1 MIKNIKILN
10 NLNQRLD
17 KYLKHKYTSLTQGL
31 IKKNI
36 RKKNIL
42 INNSITKANYLV
54 KLNDELK
61 ILNFHEALYKNKIIF
76 KKNIK
81 IPKEILNQ
89 FKRSIKFE
97 NNDFIVLDKWPQ
109 IATQGGSK
117 INISIDHIIKN
128 INSQYRLVHRLDK
141 ETSGLLLIAKNLYYA
156 KKLSYL
162 FKQKEITKYYIALC
176 EGNPKNNYSQVKL
189 EIKNKKLKIENTLTN
204 YKLLIKNKGISSIL
218 FNPQTG
224 KTHQLRIVSKN
235 LGCPIVGDQKYNIH
249 SKYSKEKLMLHAI
262 ALKFEVN
269 TKKFEFISKLPDH
282 FLSFVKKNN
291 LKISKDLKEYLNSF

>member
-10 NLNQRLD
+10 NFNQRLD
-17 KYLKHKYTSLTQGL
+17 KYLRFKYSSLTQGF
-31 IKKNI
+31 IEKNI

-42 INNSITKANYLV
+42 INNNSTKANYLV

-61 ILNFHEALYKNKIIF
+61 ILNFHEKLYKNKIIF

-81 IPKEILNQ
+81 ISKEILTK
-89 FKRSIKFE
+89 FKRSIIFE
-97 NNDFIVLDKWPQ
+97 SNDLIVLNKWSQ

-117 INISIDHIIKN
+117 IQTSIDHIIKN

-141 ETSGLLLIAKNLYYA
+141 ETSGLLLIAKNLDYA

-176 EGNPKNNYSQVKL
+176 EGNPKNNFSQVHLK
-189 EIKNKKLKIENTLTN
+189 IKNKKLKIENTLTN
-204 YKLLIKNKGISSIL
+204 YKLVNNNRGISSIL

-262 ALKFEVN
+262 ALKFELN
-269 TKKFEFISKLPDH
+269 TKKFEFISKLPNH
-282 FLSFVKKNN
+282 FVSFIKKNN
-291 LKISKDLKEYLNSF
+291 LKISKDLKEYLNTF

>member
-10 NLNQRLD
+10 NLNLRLD
-17 KYLKHKYTSLTQGL
+17 KYLKNKYTSLTQGF
-31 IKKNI
+31 IEKNI

-81 IPKEILNQ
+81 ILKKILNQ

-97 NNDFIVLDKWPQ
+97 NNDFIVLDKWQQ

-141 ETSGLLLIAKNLYYA
+141 ETSGLLLIAKNLNYA

-204 YKLLIKNKGISSIL
+204 YKLLNKNKGVSSIL